1 MGDIFFKEIHLEFL
15 SVINYICPD
24 IKLNVRSCPFLLII
38 LVVDRHTG
46 RIINLEYVGEGEITK
61 TVLLVGK
68 VSKNK

>member
-1 MGDIFFKEIHLEFL
+1 MQISFSASSYPFFF
-15 SVINYICPD
+15 
-24 IKLNVRSCPFLLII
+24 II

-68 VSKNK
+68 VSKNKYPLSSFVITTTLNIAMMLSV